1 MISPHFRGRYQ
12 AVSNHLGHSAWVGPN
27 SSNSPTLVRV
37 IFLLI
42 ACLGW
47 AMPILIWRLNA
58 LGFSAGPAIPYAN
71 DSRCDPW
78 YYFGFATL
86 ADSAWI
92 LSPGTRWGARLS
104 AYLPNFV
111 LGKLL
116 PLNAAERGFL
126 LNHTL
131 SYIGALLTVL
141 PLYGFGI
148 AILCAVLITSSA
160 LYISVLSTTYASV
173 SALAYGFLAVACL
186 TRVVVEHDYGKER
199 WLCLLAGLLFAGAAL
214 AHLMVA
220 VFLSLLPLVLLIKYD
235 WRSPN
240 LYRDLALIIVG
251 GVLGIALIGC
261 SSLLV
266 GQPFFAFWYQ
276 IKAAIQ
282 GVGDWFNLA
291 MLKQSV
297 AIPLSLGLSIALLT
311 MFRFRADR
319 LSIIITTIVFGTTIA
334 ALAQTFILRSTS
346 LVFDAFFVL
355 FLVPSTLAIAELLR
369 RPAIEPVSATP
380 IIAIIIAYAGLML
393 LLSASSTLRN
403 AYLANAMVLT
413 CLFSAAVVIAVILRW
428 RALVLATV
436 FLTLQATLGNLSRA
450 HWTLDAL
457 VENERAET
465 VTQILNF
472 VNSYGITRQPVI
484 WIGTDADDD
493 LSLAAFRSFARC
505 GFEPTFPEQLPDP
518 KLQWQK
524 PIARGELLILLNSPA
539 MTQQT
544 ISTVLGMHSLR
555 LSDVRTESFGRE
567 PRQLRVTIGRLD

>member
-1 MISPHFRGRYQ
+1 
-12 AVSNHLGHSAWVGPN
+12 
-27 SSNSPTLVRV
+27 
-37 IFLLI
+37 
-42 ACLGW
+42 
-47 AMPILIWRLNA
+47 MPILIWRLNA
-58 LGFSAGPAIPYAN
+58 LGFTAGPAIPYGN
-71 DSRCDPW
+71 DGRCDPW

-111 LGKLL
+111 LGKVL

-131 SYIGALLTVL
+131 SYIGALLMVL

-186 TRVVVEHDYGKER
+186 TRVVVEQDYGKET
-199 WLCLLAGLLFAGAAL
+199 WLCLLAGLLFAWAAL
-214 AHLMVA
+214 AHLLVA
-220 VFLSLLPLVLLIKYD
+220 VFLSLLPLVLVVKYD

-240 LYRDLALIIVG
+240 LYRDLALIIIG

-276 IKAAIQ
+276 IRAAIR
-282 GVGDWFNLA
+282 GIDFFDLA
-291 MLKQSV
+291 HLKQSV

-311 MFRFRADR
+311 TLRFRADR

-334 ALAQTFILRSTS
+334 AFAHTFIPRSFS
-346 LVFDAFFVL
+346 LVTDNFFVL

-369 RPAIEPVSATP
+369 RPTIEPVRATP

-403 AYLANAMVLT
+403 AYLAYAMIMT
-413 CLFSAAVVIAVILRW
+413 CLFSAAVVIAVILGR
-428 RALVLATV
+428 RTLVIATL
-436 FLTLQATLGNLSRA
+436 FLTLQATVGNLSRA

-457 VENERAET
+457 VEKERAET

-472 VNSYGITRQPVI
+472 VNRYGITRQPVI
-484 WIGTDADDD
+484 WIATDADPD

-505 GFEPTFPEQLPDP
+505 GFEPTFPGQLPDSQ
-518 KLQWQK
+518 LQWQK

-544 ISTVLGMHSLR
+544 ISAVLGTHSLR
-555 LSDVRTESFGRE
+555 LTDVRTESFGRE